1 MLPNDLIF
9 MIKGLRKTRM
19 SKQKRG
25 KGAAYTLPSF
35 HSCLTL
41 STQDSSTEETAE
53 SQGGRTPQYNSKYP
67 R

>member
-1 MLPNDLIF
+1 MLPDGLIF
-9 MIKGLRKTRM
+9 IIKGLRKTGT

-41 STQDSSTEETAE
+41 STRDSSTEETAE
-53 SQGGRTPQYNSKYP
+53 SQGERTPRYNSEYT

>member
-1 MLPNDLIF
+1 MLPNGLIF
-9 MIKGLRKTRM
+9 MIKGLRKTGI

-41 STQDSSTEETAE
+41 SMQDSSTEETAK
-53 SQGGRTPQYNSKYP
+53 SQGERTPQYNSEYTQ
-67 R
+67 